1 MSDLRLIQQA
11 LAQSIRNPQS
21 TAVLRFLAGEE
32 GLVERRLAIYRA
44 NVAANAAKALSAAYP
59 VLHRVVGE
67 ECFAGLAQAYRHEVP
82 SSSGDLSEYG
92 GAFAGFLDRCQR
104 VQSLPYL
111 PELARLEWQVH
122 RAYGAADAQSWDPV
136 GIRMVAPERQH
147 AVRFKFAAGTSVVE
161 SLYPLVRIWTIHQ
174 PGFQGEFEVDWS
186 VAERALVARDGLHVT
201 VTAAGAGDAAFIVAT
216 LNGARLGDAAAAA
229 LDAEAAFD
237 LSAFLSHAIT
247 SNRICGFSLDED
259 H

>member
-1 MSDLRLIQQA
+1 M
-11 LAQSIRNPQS
+11 
-21 TAVLRFLAGEE
+21 RFLAGEE
-32 GLVERRLAIYRA
+32 ALVERRLAIYRA
-44 NVAANAAKALSAAYP
+44 NVSANAVKALAAAYP
-59 VLHRVVGE
+59 VVQQVVGE
-67 ECFAGLAQAYRHEVP
+67 AFFAGLARVYRHEAP

-92 GAFAGFLDRCQR
+92 DGFARFLAGFAHVR
-104 VQSLPYL
+104 SLPYL
-111 PELARLEWQVH
+111 SDLARLEWQVH

-136 GIRMVAPERQH
+136 GIRMVAPEQQH
-147 AVRFKFAAGTSVVE
+147 AIRFKFAAGTSVVE

-201 VTAAGAGDAAFIVAT
+201 VTTAGAGDAAFIVAT